1 MKNPPVSGRIPC
13 LGSVRK
19 RDFDAAA
26 RAVVGAYADCA
37 PEPCDDQAAEVQ
49 ADARPGFER
58 IYLSEAVEHP
68 FLLVRGD
75 AYAGIG
81 HEDMEPTFTVV
92 LFAADRD
99 GTRCGEFGGVLQQ
112 VVDYAR
118 HVGFIGRDDA
128 GAATPSLEDVLYR
141 RVLGKF
147 TLDLQPLGTQ
157 QAEIGFGE
165 RQGLFG
171 ADEPRQFEHVLQQ
184 GGQRGRAGP
193 YLFAEFAPRIVV
205 VVAFE
210 Q

>member
-1 MKNPPVSGRIPC
+1 MH
-13 LGSVRK
+13 
-19 RDFDAAA
+19 
-26 RAVVGAYADCA
+26 
-37 PEPCDDQAAEVQ
+37 PEPGDDQAAEVQ

-58 IYLSEAVEHP
+58 IYLGETVEYP

-75 AYAGIG
+75 AYAGVG
-81 HEDMEPTFTVV
+81 YADAEFAGAVV
-92 LFAADRD
+92 LVAADRD
-99 GTRCGEFGGVLQQ
+99 GTRSGEFGGVLQQ
-112 VVDYAR
+112 VVDHAR

-128 GAATPSLEDVLYR
+128 SAATPPLEDVLYR

-147 TLDLQPLGTQ
+147 ALDLQPFGAQ